1 MLLGN
6 GAGGFTGGRF
16 YATASQP
23 FGVVLTDLTRD
34 GKPDLAYACVA
45 GASVSVRAGDG
56 TGRFGAALTVGALA
70 DPNALAAGDV
80 DRDGAPEL
88 VVTQQTSGEIA
99 VLERQTAPSEQW
111 VVDGEYAAGTGPR
124 DVVLA
129 DFDRDG
135 DLDVVAATE
144 PRRRRDGA
152 GRRRRRRLRRAGAG
166 QRARLRRPPG
176 DR

>member
-34 GKPDLAYACVA
+34 GKLDLAYACVA

-70 DPNALAAGDV
+70 DPNALAPATST
-80 DRDGAPEL
+80 
-88 VVTQQTSGEIA
+88 VTG
-99 VLERQTAPSEQW
+99 
-111 VVDGEYAAGTGPR
+111 
-124 DVVLA
+124 
-129 DFDRDG
+129 
-135 DLDVVAATE
+135 
-144 PRRRRDGA
+144 RRSWSSRSRPPA
-152 GRRRRRRLRRAGAG
+152 RSRSSSGRRRRASSGS
-166 QRARLRRPPG
+166 
-176 DR
+176 